1 MSQKSSEEYARKIC
15 EIISKDNPKS
25 NKNKLFNLIFEILWD
40 NAELDDDIWDEV
52 CNSNC
57 NGEQIKDMLQ
67 RLFYTKSKLLIRP
80 VSLSPYKMDVPSILF
95 LELLIHL
102 IQSISKTAY
111 NKEKLEGLII
121 TINRSDNSGILNIGI
136 DNVDFFLQ
144 ITKENREKIPRLLQ
158 DIDKAFTDKDIR
170 REGNYSL
177 GHVLGG
183 YCKGILQKNH
193 GLESSLSPT
202 DDMYESDSD
211 EDDTV
216 HVELPRVAT
225 KEEEDEF
232 DRIQLERTHPS
243 DTRPMC
249 KYGVGCAR
257 RSNGKE
263 PTSELHFVKFRHP
276 MGFIPVDN
284 RPDYKPHWKP
294 GGGSRRA
301 KSRKSNKQTKNAKRT
316 TRCLRSSYKRTRRH
330 TRSRRR

>member
-1 MSQKSSEEYARKIC
+1 MSQKSSEEYVRELC
-15 EIISKDNPKS
+15 EIISKDNLKS
-25 NKNKLFNLIFEILWD
+25 NKIKLFNLIFEILWD

-57 NGEQIKDMLQ
+57 NEEQIKDMLQ

-80 VSLSPYKMDVPSILF
+80 DSLSPYKMDVPSILF
-95 LELLIHL
+95 LKLLIHL

-111 NKEKLEGLII
+111 NKKKLEGLII

-144 ITKENREKIPRLLQ
+144 ITRENPEKIPRLFQ
-158 DIDKAFTDKDIR
+158 DIDKAFTDQDIR

-193 GLESSLSPT
+193 DLESSLSQT
-202 DDMYESDSD
+202 DDMYKSDYD

-216 HVELPRVAT
+216 HVEIPRVTT

-232 DRIQLERTHPS
+232 DRIQLERTPPS

-249 KYGVGCAR
+249 NYGVGCTR

-263 PTSELHFVKFRHP
+263 PTRELHFDKFRHP
-276 MGFIPVDN
+276 TGFIPVDK
-284 RPDYKPHWKP
+284 RP

>member
-1 MSQKSSEEYARKIC
+1 MSQKSSEEYAREIC

-25 NKNKLFNLIFEILWD
+25 NKIKLFNLIFEILWD

-80 VSLSPYKMDVPSILF
+80 VSLSAYKMDIPSILF

-144 ITKENREKIPRLLQ
+144 ITKENHEKIPRLLQ
-158 DIDKAFTDKDIR
+158 DIDKAFTDQDIR

-193 GLESSLSPT
+193 DLESSLSQT
-202 DDMYESDSD
+202 YMYESDPD
-211 EDDTV
+211 DDGDTV

-232 DRIQLERTHPS
+232 DRIQLAQTPPS

-263 PTSELHFVKFRHP
+263 LTRELHFVRFRHP
-276 MGFIPVDN
+276 KGFIPVDK
-284 RPDYKPHWKP
+284 RT

-316 TRCLRSSYKRTRRH
+316 TCCLRSSYKRTRRH